1 MNLTKTYCGLRT
13 VNLMLWFETMSG
25 FLPTL
30 LSLHMSLDIPKCRV
44 LLLLQVKSFLQVLV
58 FSSKPRSY
66 GNSMFK
72 LLRNWQSVFQSGCHL
87 TFPPAMH
94 KGSYLSKSSPA
105 VVLSIL

>member
-58 FSSKPRSY
+58 FSSKPSA
-66 GNSMFK
+66 MQQK
-72 LLRNWQSVFQSGCHL
+72 LYTRLVIFSSVCRL
-87 TFPPAMH
+87 PPW
-94 KGSYLSKSSPA
+94 GLNI
-105 VVLSIL
+105 SIY